1 MNEVPLIAF
10 TDSEMKYGECFKSTT
25 PKLICMVMNIFL
37 WESEMIPYGL
47 FGSYEML
54 GNRSLGI
61 GGEHEAR
68 L

>member
-37 WESEMIPYGL
+37 WESEMFPYEV
-47 FGSYEML
+47 FGTSAMRYSEKEVYE
-54 GNRSLGI
+54 
-61 GGEHEAR
+61 
-68 L
+68 